1 MKSIF
6 LFLSSVLSL
15 KKTAAR
21 LLSVTLLVFGMSSF
35 FLTTGCSKKRSTA
48 KNSSSNEI
56 SIVTTIFAPYDFAR
70 EITKGTGD
78 KITMLLPPG
87 SEVHSWEPTAKDIIR
102 IQDSSMFIYAGGE
115 GDVWADKLIKSSDK
129 KIHALRMID
138 CVKLFEEAHPDG
150 MEPEKEDQEDISSNK
165 AVTEPANETEW
176 DEHVWMS
183 PKNVILIVQKICDEL
198 CVIDSAHADSYK
210 ANTASYI
217 VQLMNIDN
225 EFADVVSHAE
235 RKTIVFADRFPA
247 RYFVEEFGLNY
258 YAAFPGCAADTEPS
272 ASTVAFIIN
281 KVKAEKIPFVF
292 YIELSNQK
300 MADTVCEAT
309 GAKKLLF
316 HCCHNLSKED
326 FKNGATYLSK
336 MKENVLSLKQA
347 LGTTLGK

>member
-6 LFLSSVLSL
+6 YSLSYVLSL
-15 KKTAAR
+15 KKRAAHIFAF
-21 LLSVTLLVFGMSSF
+21 TLFIISSLF
-35 FLTTGCSKKRSTA
+35 FTTGCSNKT
-48 KNSSSNEI
+48 SSAGKQSSKEI

-70 EITKGTGD
+70 KITKGTGD
-78 KITMLLPPG
+78 SITMLLPPG

-102 IQDSSMFIYAGGE
+102 IQNSSFFIYAGGE
-115 GDVWADKLIKSSDK
+115 GDVWADKLITSSDK
-129 KIHALRMID
+129 EIHALRMID
-138 CVKLFEEAHPDG
+138 CVKLFAEAHPEG
-150 MEPEKEDQEDISSNK
+150 MEPEKEDASSTK
-165 AVTEPANETEW
+165 PVTETADEVEW

-183 PKNVILIVQKICDEL
+183 PKNVMLIVQKMCDEL
-198 CVIDSAHADSYK
+198 CVIDPSNADAYK

-217 VQLMNIDN
+217 AQLVKIDN

-281 KVKAEKIPFVF
+281 KVKTEKIPFVF

-326 FKNGATYLSK
+326 FQSGKTYLSK
-336 MKENVLSLKQA
+336 MEENVSALKQA
-347 LGTTLGK
+347 LGSTLSK